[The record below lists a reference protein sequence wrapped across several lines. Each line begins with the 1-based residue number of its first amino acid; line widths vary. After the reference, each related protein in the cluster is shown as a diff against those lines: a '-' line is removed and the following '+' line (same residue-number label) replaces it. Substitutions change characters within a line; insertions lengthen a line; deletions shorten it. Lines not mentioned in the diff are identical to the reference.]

1 MSIANKNRRETMTQ
15 ASIAHRETLRK
26 NLQRRLESA
35 RTKGDE
41 QLVRLL
47 EAEANYIG

>member
-1 MSIANKNRRETMTQ
+1 MNKNRREMMTQ
-15 ASIAHRETLRK
+15 AAEAHRATLRK

-35 RTKGDE
+35 RARGDE
-41 QLVRLL
+41 QLIRLL